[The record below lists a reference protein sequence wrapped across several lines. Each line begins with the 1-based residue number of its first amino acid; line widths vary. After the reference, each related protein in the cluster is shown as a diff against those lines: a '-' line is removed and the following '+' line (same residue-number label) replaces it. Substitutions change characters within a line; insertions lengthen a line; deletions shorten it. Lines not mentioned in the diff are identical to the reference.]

1 MRKSPARQWSLP
13 SRLKRGE
20 SRELMTPS
28 SRKEFFMFENIW
40 FIAAVWMGLALV
52 ASLISIRTGISVAL
66 IEILVGVIAG
76 NVAVGLEGGTLHI
89 GLAGTGVGG
98 GHLHHILQSTE
109 WTNFLALLGS
119 GVLTFLAGAEIDPIS
134 LKANWRASVLIGV
147 LSFAI
152 PFAVVWLFAQFVFG
166 WSLHQAQIAGIA
178 LSTTSVAIVYA
189 VMIEGGFSGTAMG
202 KMILAACFITDF
214 GTVLALGT
222 LFANYNLWLLLFVV
236 VTLIVLWF
244 MPRWTQ
250 AIITRLGAT
259 QVSEP
264 EVKFIFFVLFFLGGF
279 ATAAKSEAVL
289 PAYLL
294 GLVVAGVFLR
304 DKTLVRRMRSIAFAV
319 FTPFYFIKAG
329 LYVSLPALW
338 TGLFV
343 ISVLLALKMITK
355 IAGVFPLARLHYMKI
370 KEASYTTLLMA
381 TGLTFGTISSLYGLQ
396 NGIIDQNQYTIL
408 VSVVILSAFVPTL
421 IAQKFFQPTVEMM
434 HAWGHLY
441 RKRIR
446 ILSVEDVGDNGD
458 AKK

>member
-1 MRKSPARQWSLP
+1 
-13 SRLKRGE
+13 
-20 SRELMTPS
+20 
-28 SRKEFFMFENIW
+28 MFENIW
-40 FIAAVWMGLALV
+40 FIAAVWMGLALI
-52 ASLISIRTGISVAL
+52 ASLISIRSGISVAL
-66 IEILVGVIAG
+66 VEILVGVVAG
-76 NVAVGLEGGTLHI
+76 NLAVGLEGGTLHVGI
-89 GLAGTGVGG
+89 ASAGTGAGN
-98 GHLHHILQSTE
+98 LHHVLQSTE

-119 GVLTFLAGAEIDPIS
+119 GVLTFLAGAEIDPVS

-152 PFAVVWLFAQFVFG
+152 PFAIVWVFAEFVLG
-166 WSLHQAQIAGIA
+166 WPLHQAQIAGIA
-178 LSTTSVAIVYA
+178 LSTTSVAVVYA
-189 VMIEGGFSGTAMG
+189 VMIEGGFSDTAMG

-222 LFANYNLWLLLFVV
+222 LFADYNLWLLLFVT

-250 AIITRLGAT
+250 SIITRLGAT

-264 EVKFIFFVLFFLGGF
+264 EVKFILFVLFFLGGL
-279 ATAAKSEAVL
+279 ATTAKSEAVL

-304 DKTLVRRMRSIAFAV
+304 DKTLVRRMRSIAFAI

-338 TGLFV
+338 TGPLV

-355 IAGVFPLARLHYMKI
+355 IAGVFPLARLHYMKV

-396 NGIIDQNQYTIL
+396 NGIIDRNQYTIL

-434 HAWGHLY
+434 HEWGHLY

-446 ILSVEDVGDNGD
+446 VLSVEDVGENGD
-458 AKK
+458 VKK